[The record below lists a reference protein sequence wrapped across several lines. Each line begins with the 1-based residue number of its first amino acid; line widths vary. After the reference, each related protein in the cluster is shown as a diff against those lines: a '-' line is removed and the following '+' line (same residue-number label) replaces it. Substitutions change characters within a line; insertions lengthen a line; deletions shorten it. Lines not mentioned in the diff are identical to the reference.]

1 MIVRENLLIVQ
12 HDKLSSDYR
21 DGGDSSRATGIM
33 ALFGSALDQYVIA
46 RHWVIHGFI
55 RNYYQSIWNNP
66 KDFSRDQLIPL
77 VAGMKKCGKHSIV
90 LYEFWRRRYWFG
102 LCPNGD
108 LLGPEFY
115 LHMILC
121 GKVWPLYWL
130 IPILYP
136 FQIIHIL
143 WMTRVMSEH
152 EQNQTICL
160 AKISGLLWLWKICHP
175 DWKQSL
181 KNYWGGWR
189 DQMEIAEF
197 IINGIEKK
205 L

>member
-1 MIVRENLLIVQ
+1 MIVRDKGLIVQ
-12 HDKLSSDYR
+12 HDKLISDYR
-21 DGGDSSRATGIM
+21 DGGDSSRSTGIM
-33 ALFGSALDQYVIA
+33 ALFGSTKDIEMIFYHWISDGFVRNPDQ
-46 RHWVIHGFI
+46 RHC
-55 RNYYQSIWNNP
+55 SNP
-66 KDFSRDQLIPL
+66 DDFSRDQLIPL
-77 VAGMKKCGKHSIV
+77 IAGMKRSNVARIV
-90 LYEFWRRRYWFG
+90 RYEFWRRRYWFG

-108 LLGPEFY
+108 FLGPEFY

-130 IPILYP
+130 VPILYP
-136 FQIIHIL
+136 FQVIHIL
-143 WMTRVMSEH
+143 WMTRVMPDH

-160 AKISGLLWLWKICHP
+160 AKISGLLWLWKWLHP
-175 DWKQSL
+175 DWKKSL
-181 KNYWGGWR
+181 RDYWGGWR